1 MLMKNIT
8 KKARELR
15 KNMTPQERKLWQ
27 FLRNKS
33 IDNLKFRR
41 QYPIENYIVDFI
53 CNEKNLIIEIDGG
66 QHNEEDNKIYDAKRT
81 KFLESKE
88 ENISLVEQPPFGL
101 IIKVLIN
108 LIFLL
113 TLIILSLLT
122 LFKSSFKTFKDVS
135 RSYIF
140 KLISLDKDD
149 WILS

>member
-81 KFLESKE
+81 KFLESK
-88 ENISLVEQPPFGL
+88 GY
-101 IIKVLIN
+101 KVLRFWNNDIDNNIEGVFGEILNN
-108 LIFLL
+108 L
-113 TLIILSLLT
+113 
-122 LFKSSFKTFKDVS
+122 K
-135 RSYIF
+135 
-140 KLISLDKDD
+140 
-149 WILS
+149 